1 MDGNNNLYVGGV
13 SNATWG
19 TPVQAYSANG
29 DAFAVRLESATGN
42 LIWNTF
48 IGGNGNEQGQDLRV
62 DGNGNIFSVG
72 TGTATFGTPVR
83 AYTGGGDAFV
93 ASVPPPCVRSANS
106 GLWSS
111 NSSWEGGVI
120 PTSPEGACILDKH
133 VISLDTSPQIE
144 QLLVEQGGT
153 LEMPLG
159 FNLAVE
165 NFVYSEGTMTQTQVV
180 NNANVAF
187 LDISNAA
194 DTAVKYR
201 GADVSSSDDL
211 GEVTVSVRELA
222 EDDHCTT
229 DGSAS
234 PAYARRC
241 YEITAENDL
250 PATVRLWSLLTDLN
264 DIPVTKGA
272 ELLVRE

>member
-1 MDGNNNLYVGGV
+1 
-13 SNATWG
+13 
-19 TPVQAYSANG
+19 
-29 DAFAVRLESATGN
+29 
-42 LIWNTF
+42 
-48 IGGNGNEQGQDLRV
+48 
-62 DGNGNIFSVG
+62 
-72 TGTATFGTPVR
+72 
-83 AYTGGGDAFV
+83 
-93 ASVPPPCVRSANS
+93 
-106 GLWSS
+106 
-111 NSSWEGGVI
+111 
-120 PTSPEGACILDKH
+120 
-133 VISLDTSPQIE
+133 
-144 QLLVEQGGT
+144 
-153 LEMPLG
+153 MPLG

-222 EDDHCTT
+222 EDEHCTT

-264 DIPVTKGA
+264 DIPVTSLSVYRRVPPNWVELTVNRTTGTDGA
-272 ELLVRE
+272 SYAYAEGDTPGFSYFLLGQQGLAPTAVTLLPLSTSQNIPITIFPLFILLSALTVTTWYRHKKYSA